1 MIAILVFTWQL
12 PVAPKARLGPVSLS
26 VPFSSSRVGVL
37 SPSATTMALPMLM
50 NNAECGPS
58 NALQELSKRFN
69 TDRGLSQ
76 VCKAVRVGRTVS
88 SSFAGLHWIWQ
99 SGRAICEYLSYNP
112 SCMLN

>member
-1 MIAILVFTWQL
+1 MHSFTAQKSSDSQRKPEETNLEVHVIAMLVFTWQS
-12 PVAPKARLGPVSLS
+12 PVAPQARLGPVSLS

-37 SPSATTMALPMLM
+37 PPSATTMALPMLM

-76 VCKAVRVGRTVS
+76 VCKA
-88 SSFAGLHWIWQ
+88 
-99 SGRAICEYLSYNP
+99 LS
-112 SCMLN
+112 